1 MKGSTHMLSRKG
13 FFTLMMI
20 GFILSVFVTDVMGEN
35 LVKYG
40 GSEEGT
46 VSYYNQDSVKQT
58 SETVKVWEEVH

>member
-1 MKGSTHMLSRKG
+1 
-13 FFTLMMI
+13 MMI